1 MELLNQ
7 TMLKQI
13 IEKIVQEVVRE
24 ELKKRGEVIDQK
36 CSTAKML
43 LSI

>member
-13 IEKIVQEVVRE
+13 IKKIVQEVVRE
-24 ELKKRGEVIDQK
+24 ELKKRGEVIDQ
-36 CSTAKML
+36 
-43 LSI
+43 